1 MKDESMNR
9 SEIINKLRGF
19 KADYKERYGFK
30 RIGIF
35 GSVARDMAKKNS
47 DIDII
52 VEQNKPDLF
61 ILGCIKTDL
70 EEKFG
75 RKVDIVRLRE
85 NMNLYLK
92 KRIDKEALYV

>member
-1 MKDESMNR
+1 MNQ

-19 KADYKERYGFK
+19 KSDYKDLYSFK

-35 GSVARDMAKKNS
+35 GSVARNTNEKDS

-70 EEKFG
+70 EKEFG
-75 RKVDIVRLRE
+75 KKVDIVRLRD
-85 NMNLYLK
+85 NMNSYLK
-92 KRIDKEALYV
+92 QRINKEAVYV